1 MMGSVWMSQQSLL
14 MYYVTCLSVKCSKEN
29 ECFAACVGM
38 AVKYLVY
45 WGKINLLIDNV
56 AVGLVPRWSD

>member
-1 MMGSVWMSQQSLL
+1 MD
-14 MYYVTCLSVKCSKEN
+14 YVTCLSVKCSKEN
-29 ECFAACVGM
+29 ECFAACVGV

-45 WGKINLLIDNV
+45 WGKISLLIDNV

>member
-1 MMGSVWMSQQSLL
+1 
-14 MYYVTCLSVKCSKEN
+14 
-29 ECFAACVGM
+29 M